1 MSTLSSA
8 SGRGNV
14 AARTD
19 GLPTGEAQAMAR
31 PWNFSAG
38 PSALPLEVLEQ
49 AAREMTNWHGSG
61 MSVMEMSHRGKHFTQ
76 IRDEAVADLRELL
89 SVPQDFE
96 ILFMQ
101 GGATAENAIVPM
113 NLIGRNNAGKA
124 DYILSGSWSNKSY
137 KEAQRY
143 GDIAVA
149 ASSGSDERIEDL
161 QQSPWTWFPSPDTW
175 KVRPDAAYLHLRS
188 NETIGGVEFND
199 WPDLADLGAPDVPLV
214 VDASSHFLSRPIDF
228 SKVGMIYAG
237 AQKNA
242 GPAGV
247 TVVVVRKDLIGHAL
261 PICPSAFDY
270 ANVAQ
275 AGSMFNTPPTYAIYI
290 AGLVFKWLK
299 RRGGIAAVE
308 AENIRKAEALYGF
321 LDRSEFYQNAVHPSV
336 RSRMNVPFFLKDE
349 SLNSRFLSEADAR
362 GLLQLKGHKSVGGM
376 RASIYNAVPF
386 EGVQALITFLQEF
399 ERQHG

>member
-1 MSTLSSA
+1 MS
-8 SGRGNV
+8 
-14 AARTD
+14 
-19 GLPTGEAQAMAR
+19 R

-49 AAREMTNWHGSG
+49 AAREMTDWQGSG

-89 SVPQDFE
+89 AVPDDFE
-96 ILFMQ
+96 VLFMQ

-113 NLIGRNNAGKA
+113 NLIGRGGAGKA

-143 GDIAVA
+143 GDISIA
-149 ASSGSDERIEDL
+149 ASSGDSAVEKGVE
-161 QQSPWTWFPSPDTW
+161 QGPWTWFPTPESW
-175 KVRPDAAYLHLRS
+175 KVRPDAAYLHLCC
-188 NETIGGVEFND
+188 NETIGGVEFSQ
-199 WPDLADLGAPDVPLV
+199 WPDMADVGAPGVPLV
-214 VDASSHFLSRPIDF
+214 VDASSNFMSRPIDF
-228 SKVGMIYAG
+228 SKVGMVYAG

-247 TVVVVRKDLIGHAL
+247 TIVLVRKDLIGHAL

-299 RRGGIAAVE
+299 RSGGIAAVE
-308 AENIRKAEALYGF
+308 AENIRKAQALYGF
-321 LDRSEFYQNAVHPSV
+321 LDGSGFYRNNVQAEV
-336 RSRMNVPFFLKDE
+336 RSRMNVPFFLQDE
-349 SLNSRFLSEADAR
+349 TLNTEFLAQAEAR